1 MVVSPGY
8 ALESSEVLVRN
19 TGAQVPYL
27 NLHGQGL
34 GICIYTILR
43 VNLMEPAGVW
53 EFGNGEM
60 LKGVE

>member
-8 ALESSEVLVRN
+8 ALESSRVLGRN
-19 TGAQVPYL
+19 TGSQVPYP

-34 GICIYTILR
+34 GICIYTILG

-53 EFGNGEM
+53 EFGDGEM